1 MNHTSPPASRRRH
14 ILRLTAFAGLLSG
27 VFYLVAVKQVI
38 DVAAVRRV
46 ISATGPA
53 APLCYAAASAVL
65 GAAFVPGPVLAA
77 GSGFLF
83 GPRLGMVVTLG
94 ATVGTAVVASFVG
107 RRAGRDSARAL
118 LGTDRA
124 ERLDALIERGGL
136 WAVVGQRFVPGISDA
151 LASYA
156 FGAFG
161 VALWQ
166 MAVGAFIG
174 SVPRAFVYTALG
186 ASLAERSRPLAYAAI
201 AVWCVTAVAGVVA
214 ARHGYQKWR
223 AHHRRDSSLPD
234 SEREAGAC

>member
-1 MNHTSPPASRRRH
+1 MNHTSPVASRRRH
-14 ILRLTAFAGLLSG
+14 ILRLALFAGVLFV

-38 DVAAVRRV
+38 DVAALRRG
-46 ISATGPA
+46 ISATGPV
-53 APLCYAAASAVL
+53 APLAYVVVSAGL
-65 GAAFVPGPVLAA
+65 GAVFVPGPVLAA

-83 GPRLGMVVTLG
+83 GPLLGIAVTLG

-118 LGTDRA
+118 LGTQRA
-124 ERLDALIERGGL
+124 ERLDALIDRGGL

-161 VALWQ
+161 VPSWQ
-166 MAVGAFIG
+166 MAVGSFVG

-186 ASLAERSRPLAYAAI
+186 ASIAERSKPLAYAAI
-201 AVWCVTAVAGVVA
+201 VVWCVTAVVGVA
-214 ARHGYQKWR
+214 AARRGYQKWR
-223 AHHRRDSSLPD
+223 AHHRPGSGRPD
-234 SEREAGAC
+234 SDRDAC